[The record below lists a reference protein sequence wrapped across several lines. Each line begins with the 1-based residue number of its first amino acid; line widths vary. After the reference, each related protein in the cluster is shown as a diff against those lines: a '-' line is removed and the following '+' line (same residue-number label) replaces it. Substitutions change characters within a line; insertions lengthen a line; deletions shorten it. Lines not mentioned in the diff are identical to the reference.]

1 MNLNEF
7 LFNLV
12 VLWLGSELKHYCVY
26 FELFHIE
33 AFFVYFSGFQ
43 STVTIYQLLLSG
55 SGALRTELSQK
66 LSYRIQLLISIMLLI
81 ILYLKYYK
89 MLTIKKLKYY
99 NFRKLARCKKKC
111 KEENNI
117 ALEMRLIYNFM
128 CFPSEFFLCMY
139 TSEIF

>member
-43 STVTIYQLLLSG
+43 STVTIYQLL
-55 SGALRTELSQK
+55 
-66 LSYRIQLLISIMLLI
+66 
-81 ILYLKYYK
+81 
-89 MLTIKKLKYY
+89 
-99 NFRKLARCKKKC
+99 
-111 KEENNI
+111 
-117 ALEMRLIYNFM
+117 
-128 CFPSEFFLCMY
+128 
-139 TSEIF
+139 

>member
-12 VLWLGSELKHYCVY
+12 VLWLGSELKHCCVY

-66 LSYRIQLLISIMLLI
+66 LSYRI
-81 ILYLKYYK
+81 
-89 MLTIKKLKYY
+89 
-99 NFRKLARCKKKC
+99 
-111 KEENNI
+111 
-117 ALEMRLIYNFM
+117 
-128 CFPSEFFLCMY
+128 
-139 TSEIF
+139 